1 MAPKR
6 TQSTEAPASAGAYRV
21 HEARRW
27 ARYTLVFLLLAAAF
41 LLITVLNINIGN
53 VPISM
58 SSIARI
64 LLTWQ
69 GDPTEVN
76 IIWKIRLPRILMAA
90 ILGGA
95 LSLSGFLLQTFFE
108 NPIAGPFV
116 LGISSGAKMTVA
128 FAMIYYMELFGS
140 VSSYTLILAAFVG
153 ALLSVGFILLF
164 SRRIPNMS
172 TLLVAGIMIG
182 YICTAITDFTVTFAA
197 DSDIVNLHNWSKG
210 SFSGMNWSNVG
221 VAALVVGVTGG
232 ITFLL
237 AKPIGAYQLGEAY
250 AQSMGVNIK
259 VFRTA
264 LIVLSSIL
272 SATVTAFA
280 GPISFV
286 GIAVPFLI
294 RHCLNTSR
302 PLVVIPATF
311 LGGGVFCMLCDLIA
325 RTAFAPTE
333 LNISTVTS
341 IFGAPVVIYMML
353 RRKGGKRL

>member
-1 MAPKR
+1 MMKNMND
-6 TQSTEAPASAGAYRV
+6 APAQAGAYWIYQ
-21 HEARRW
+21 AKRRT
-27 ARYTLVFLLLAAAF
+27 RYVLVFLTLIVAF
-41 LLITVLNINIGN
+41 CLITVMNINIGN
-53 VPISM
+53 VPIPLKR
-58 SSIARI
+58 IAEI
-64 LLTWQ
+64 LFTKA
-69 GDPTEVN
+69 GNTTEVT

-128 FAMIYYMELFGS
+128 FAMIYFMEVFGS
-140 VSSYTLILAAFVG
+140 VSSY
-153 ALLSVGFILLF
+153 ALILLF
-164 SRRIPNMS
+164 SRKIPSMS

-197 DSDIVNLHNWSKG
+197 DSNIINLHNWAKG
-210 SFSGMNWSNVG
+210 SFSGMNWSHVG
-221 VAALVVGVTGG
+221 VAAIVVGIAGV
-232 ITFLL
+232 ITFFL

-250 AQSMGVNIK
+250 ARSMGVNIK

-294 RHCLNTSR
+294 KRCLNTSK

-353 RRKGGKRL
+353 RRKGGKK

>member
-1 MAPKR
+1 MMKNMND
-6 TQSTEAPASAGAYRV
+6 APAQAGAYWIYQ
-21 HEARRW
+21 AKRRT
-27 ARYTLVFLLLAAAF
+27 RYVLVFLTLIVAF
-41 LLITVLNINIGN
+41 CLITVMNINIGN
-53 VPISM
+53 VPIPLKR
-58 SSIARI
+58 IAEI
-64 LLTWQ
+64 LFTKA
-69 GDPTEVN
+69 GNTTEVN

-128 FAMIYYMELFGS
+128 FAMIYFMEVFGS
-140 VSSYTLILAAFVG
+140 VSSYALILAAFAG
-153 ALLSVGFILLF
+153 SLLSVCFILLF
-164 SRRIPNMS
+164 SKKLPSMS

-197 DSDIVNLHNWSKG
+197 DSNIINLHNWAKG
-210 SFSGMNWSNVG
+210 SFSGMNWSHVG
-221 VAALVVGVTGG
+221 VAAIVVRIAGV
-232 ITFLL
+232 ITFFL

-250 AQSMGVNIK
+250 ARSMGVNIK

-294 RHCLNTSR
+294 KRCLNTSK

-353 RRKGGKRL
+353 RRKGGKK